1 MNLLILVQLLLA
13 HFLTDFVLQSDQAVN
28 KKREKGLRSW
38 YYWWHVALSGLLTY
52 IFLMRWNQ
60 FGIPL
65 FIMITHGLV
74 DYWKI
79 SMGRKLDV
87 NNSTITDEHDK
98 QSGIQYFF
106 IDQILH
112 MLIIGLAWLYLT
124 DNFGNI
130 FPSIGMFL
138 SDIDSLAILLAFIII
153 IWPAGKV
160 IGKITEPFRKEIKN
174 DDSLNK
180 AGMYIGIAE
189 RVLVMIFLLIGQYAA
204 IGFLIAGKSILRVGR
219 DSDENVRK
227 KTEYV
232 LIGTLLSFTVAI
244 IIGLIVNYIVAS
256 ESV

>member
-1 MNLLILVQLLLA
+1 MNILILVQLLLA
-13 HFLTDFVLQSDQAVN
+13 HFLTDFVLQSDLAVD
-28 KKREKGLRSW
+28 KKRKKGLRSW

-52 IFLMRWNQ
+52 VILMRWNQ
-60 FGIPL
+60 LSIPL
-65 FIMITHGLV
+65 FIMVTHGII

-79 SMGRKLDV
+79 SVERKLDV
-87 NNSTITDEHDK
+87 KNSKASNEHDK
-98 QSGIQYFF
+98 QSGTQYFF

-112 MLIIGLAWLYLT
+112 LLVIGLAWLFLT

-130 FPSIGMFL
+130 LPSIKMFL
-138 SDIDSLAILLAFIII
+138 SDIDSLSILLAFIII

-174 DDSLNK
+174 DDSLNM
-180 AGMYIGIAE
+180 AGMYIGITE
-189 RVLVMIFLLIGQYAA
+189 RVLVLIFLLIGQYAA

-219 DSDENVRK
+219 DSDEDVRK

-244 IIGLIVNYIVAS
+244 IIGLIVKYII
-256 ESV
+256 ELQGN